1 MAQKNW
7 CDDFQEIF
15 RHSFDGILVTDG
27 TGMTLAVNEGCERV
41 YDLRADEMIGKNVA
55 EFEKQGLIR
64 PVIALRVIA
73 ERKRISAIQQTYT
86 GKTIMVTGIPL
97 FNDAGDVQKVI
108 INCRDTTEFLKM
120 QEELLQTQKN
130 LQRMESEVKELR
142 QERLKLD
149 GVVLNSLSMQGL
161 AHLAIRVAKVDAT
174 VLIGGESGVGK
185 EVIARLIHKESARS
199 DGPFIKINCGAIP
212 HELLESELFGYE
224 AGAFTGASRQGKMGI
239 IETAN
244 RGTLLLDEVGELP
257 LDLQVKLLQV
267 LQDRTLTH
275 VGGTRPTPMDVRV
288 IAATNRDLSDMV
300 EQKLFR
306 SDLYYRLNVIPI
318 TVPPLK
324 SRRDDVIPLLYLY
337 LQQFNTQ
344 YASEKKFSERVLH
357 LLLEYDWPGNIREL
371 RNIVE
376 RLLVTSPAE
385 LITVND
391 LPDHIRLG
399 GEVSKFS
406 QDEGLDY
413 KTRIRQFE
421 SSLAREALKKYG
433 STRAAASHLKIS
445 QSSIVRRLNRS
456 D

>member
-1 MAQKNW
+1 MAQENW

-55 EFEKQGLIR
+55 EFENQGLIR

-73 ERKRISAIQQTYT
+73 ERKRISATQQTYT

-149 GVVLNSLSMQGL
+149 GVVLNSLSMQTL

-275 VGGTRPTPMDVRV
+275 VGGTRAIPMDVRV

-318 TVPPLK
+318 TVLPLK
-324 SRRDDVIPLLYLY
+324 ARRDDVIPLLYLY

-344 YASEKKFSERVLH
+344 YTSEKKFSERVLH
-357 LLLEYDWPGNIREL
+357 LLLEYNWPGNVREL

-385 LITVND
+385 LITVDD
-391 LPDHIRLG
+391 LPDHIRRG
-399 GEVSKFS
+399 GEVSRFS